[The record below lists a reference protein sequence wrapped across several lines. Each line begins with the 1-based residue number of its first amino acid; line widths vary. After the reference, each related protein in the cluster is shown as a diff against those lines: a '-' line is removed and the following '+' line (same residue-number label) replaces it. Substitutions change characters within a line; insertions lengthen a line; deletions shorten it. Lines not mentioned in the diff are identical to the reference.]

1 MSLSAAAT
9 QSKPFPL
16 EEEEF
21 DAAAEE
27 GLGAEAAEEVAGAG
41 LEAAVAGRGEEEE
54 AGEDAAA
61 ATTAASLALALGAA
75 NGLTLGPL
83 GPVVAAA
90 TASAGAA
97 NPSATAE

>member
-27 GLGAEAAEEVAGAG
+27 GLGAGAAEEVAGAG
-41 LEAAVAGRGEEEE
+41 LEAAVAGRGEEE